1 MGQRVG
7 KKEVWMPYGP
17 GFLELYSFVGAHLI
31 LQLYTLHALLPVC
44 SSGSFILILMPFL
57 FPSLLPWLRWAVYVS
72 IL

>member
-31 LQLYTLHALLPVC
+31 LQLYTLHALLP
-44 SSGSFILILMPFL
+44 SHHSHDPGPAQENAQGIEIP
-57 FPSLLPWLRWAVYVS
+57 
-72 IL
+72 